1 MYPDT
6 HDSERSSDAVSA
18 WFKFHLYLAFSND
31 FITVGCEIIG
41 SGKSVI
47 LFRVGRD
54 QVLGVYV
61 VKAKNL
67 RRYGFWFS
75 ANQVSPDTL
84 KFELRSAEELC
95 GARKF
100 QSDGKSDMP
109 LLLQCYSEN
118 LFARIDRGT
127 SRVESAEAD
136 EAHFCIEKIRNS
148 PIMEVY

>member
-1 MYPDT
+1 MGF
-6 HDSERSSDAVSA
+6 DSLLTR
-18 WFKFHLYLAFSND
+18 LALTPLWPS
-31 FITVGCEIIG
+31 
-41 SGKSVI
+41 
-47 LFRVGRD
+47 RP
-54 QVLGVYV
+54 QVV
-61 VKAKNL
+61 
-67 RRYGFWFS
+67 
-75 ANQVSPDTL
+75 
-84 KFELRSAEELC
+84 ELRSAEELC

-127 SRVESAEAD
+127 SRVESTEAD